1 MSAQMAHA
9 PGDCFDAAQV
19 RVTAQ
24 SLSNDLVLDPILLS
38 GECEG
43 QGPCLK
49 QCCLRRN
56 EDIKAQV
63 SGGELHI
70 PKREWGGL

>member
-1 MSAQMAHA
+1 MSAQVAHA
-9 PGDCFDAAQV
+9 PGDSFDAAQV

-43 QGPCLK
+43 RGPCLK
-49 QCCLRRN
+49 ECRLRCGEN
-56 EDIKAQV
+56 VEAQV
-63 SGGELHI
+63 PDGELDI
-70 PKREWGGL
+70 PKREWGGV